1 LSDSTSIYLREFDAE
16 RLQAFRNDPL
26 YDYVIEEAAKP
37 DSNWLQELIEKLVS
51 LFPDNVSSS
60 VWWEYA
66 GIALVLL
73 FVLFLVFRILKAD
86 RSWFLKRGKRKSGPE
101 LLYAQAQQME
111 HTDFEQL
118 AEEAVTQKD
127 YRLAVRFH
135 YLGLLQKLDRENLIS
150 WEISKTNRT
159 YALELEDPGLRQWF
173 RKVCFLYEYIW
184 YGDFPVDRL
193 RYESAKET
201 FMSLD
206 QYISTGH

>member
-1 LSDSTSIYLREFDAE
+1 MSDSTNIYPREFDAE

-37 DSNWLQELIEKLVS
+37 DSNWLQEFIKKLVS

-60 VWWEYA
+60 VWEYA

-86 RSWFLKRGKRKSGPE
+86 RSWFLKRGKRKVVSD
-101 LLYAQAQQME
+101 LMHTQSQQIA
-111 HTDFEQL
+111 HTNFEQL
-118 AEEAVTQKD
+118 AKEAVMQND

-159 YALELEDPGLRQWF
+159 YAQELEDPGLRQWF
-173 RKVCFLYEYIW
+173 RKACFLYEYIW

-193 RYESAKET
+193 RYESVKET

-206 QYISTGH
+206 QYISTEH

>member
-1 LSDSTSIYLREFDAE
+1 MSDSTSIYLREFDAE

-37 DSNWLQELIEKLVS
+37 DSNWLQELIDKLAS
-51 LFPDNVSSS
+51 LFSGNVSSS
-60 VWWEYA
+60 VWEYA

-73 FVLFLVFRILKAD
+73 FVLFLIFRILKAD
-86 RSWFLKRGKRKSGPE
+86 RSWFLKKGKRKSDPE
-101 LLYAQAQQME
+101 LLYAHAQQME

-118 AEEAVTQKD
+118 AEEAVMQND

-150 WEISKTNRT
+150 REISKTNRT

-173 RKVCFLYEYIW
+173 RKACFLYEYIW